1 LAAQLAPE
9 FSRSQIVRMVKVGRV
24 TLNGSPARA
33 STLLHRGDEIGIAEP
48 IQNAQARVQE
58 SDRSNEAPPVEV
70 LYADTELIAIN
81 KPAGLPV
88 HPAPSYR
95 GATLVDSLLR
105 QFPDLGGMIE
115 PDGIPR
121 PGIVHRLDKD
131 TSGVMVIARTP
142 LARTSLSRQFK
153 ERTVRKAYV
162 ALVKGNLARAEITI
176 ERPLGRHPTERQRMS
191 VRSRTPRDALSHV
204 QVIERFRIDR
214 DALTLVRVRP
224 ETGRTHQ
231 IRVHLASIGHPCI
244 GDALYGGK
252 AVSPAYGFERQAL
265 HAIALA
271 VTHPRTSA
279 RLRFVAPLPADF
291 VRFLDTQ
298 NSRADFDA
306 VATPRAN
313 EV

>member
-1 LAAQLAPE
+1 
-9 FSRSQIVRMVKVGRV
+9 MVKVGRV

-271 VTHPRTSA
+271 VTHPGTSA
-279 RLRFVAPLPADF
+279 RMRFVAPLPADF

>member
-1 LAAQLAPE
+1 
-9 FSRSQIVRMVKVGRV
+9 MVKVGRV

-279 RLRFVAPLPADF
+279 RMRFVAPLPADF